1 MLDGLFITFLINYVI
16 LAFTGLLINM
26 DTRGVFSETS
36 VRLICYQSGIILL
49 NSSWLHLVE

>member
-26 DTRGVFSETS
+26 DTRGVFSEMS
-36 VRLICYQSGIILL
+36 VRLICYQSGIILF
-49 NSSWLHLVE
+49 NASCLHPVE